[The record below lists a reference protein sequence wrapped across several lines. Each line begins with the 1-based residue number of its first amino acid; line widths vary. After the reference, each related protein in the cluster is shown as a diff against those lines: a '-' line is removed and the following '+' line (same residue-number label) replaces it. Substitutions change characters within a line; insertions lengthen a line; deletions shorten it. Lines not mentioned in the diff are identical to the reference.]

1 MSLVFYDTE
10 TTGVNAHFDQ
20 ILQFAAIKTDAF
32 FEEADRFEIRCRLLP
47 HVVPAPE
54 AMMVN
59 GVRAAQLVDASK
71 PTHYEMVRKI
81 VTKLQAWSPAI
92 FAGWN
97 TVKFDEEIFRQALY
111 KTLHKPYLT
120 NTNGNNRTDVM
131 KMVQACSIYS
141 PETLK
146 IPTEANGK
154 PVFKLIRVAAE
165 NGFKQKKAHDAL
177 EDVQATIY
185 LAKMVSENASKV
197 WSAFMRF
204 SKKAS
209 VIAFL
214 GEEKI
219 FCFTEYNYETLKSF
233 VVTALDQRPNSPE
246 WIVFDL
252 AVDPET
258 LQTCPDEELAS
269 KCQWPHSPLHAL
281 KSNAAPMIF
290 SMDDAAA
297 TLPALTVGQHEL
309 ERRADFLKNNPEFIE
324 RLLTAHESNQKEFPS
339 AQQVEA
345 QIYDGFPNDSDHK
358 LMDEFHAAD
367 WGRRAEIVSRFA
379 DLRLKKLGHRLLH
392 IEQPH
397 LLDAPTRLAHDLE
410 AARRVV
416 GQSQHPCGLTLTE
429 AIGKIDEYLAD
440 QNHPHFGLLSEHRE
454 FLQTR
459 LSTAESHLARS
470 ICAQKQHDLHT

>member
-32 FEEADRFEIRCRLLP
+32 FEEVDRFEIRCRLLP
-47 HVVPAPE
+47 HVVPTPD

-59 GVRAAQLVDASK
+59 GVRASQLVDSSN

-97 TVKFDEEIFRQALY
+97 TVKFDEEMVRQTLY
-111 KTLHKPYLT
+111 KTLHRPYLT
-120 NTNGNNRTDVM
+120 NTNGNSRTDVM
-131 KMVQACSIYS
+131 KIVQACSIYS
-141 PETLK
+141 PGTLK
-146 IPTEANGK
+146 IPTEAGGK

-165 NGFKQKKAHDAL
+165 NGFKLKRAHEAL
-177 EDVQATIY
+177 GDVQATIF
-185 LAKMVSENASKV
+185 LAKMVSEYASNI

-214 GEEKI
+214 GEEKM
-219 FCFTEYNYETLKSF
+219 FCFTEYSHGTLNTF
-233 VVTALDQRPNSPE
+233 VVTALDQSPNSPE

-252 AVDPET
+252 AVDPEP
-258 LQTCPDEELAS
+258 LQSFSDDELAS
-269 KCQWPHSPLHAL
+269 KCQWLHSSLRAL

-290 SMDDAAA
+290 SMDDAPAN
-297 TLPALTVGQHEL
+297 LPALAIGHGEL
-309 ERRADFLKNNPEFIE
+309 ARRADFLKNNPEFIE
-324 RLLTAHESNQKEFPS
+324 RLLTAHESNQKEFPP
-339 AQQVEA
+339 AQHVEA
-345 QIYDGFPNDSDHK
+345 QIYDAFPNDSDHK

-367 WGRRAEIVSRFA
+367 WGKRAEIVSRFA
-379 DLRLKKLGHRLLH
+379 DHRLKQLGHRLLH

-397 LLDAPTRLAHDLE
+397 MLDAPTRLAHDLE

-416 GQSQHPCGLTLTE
+416 GQSQHPCGLTLID
-429 AIGKIDEYLAD
+429 AISQIDQFLAD
-440 QNHPHFGLLSEHRE
+440 EDHPHFELLKEHRE

-459 LSTAESHLARS
+459 LTAAKSHLTA
-470 ICAQKQHDLHT
+470 C